1 MTAICT
7 QVEIDVHLADFE
19 SEDLID
25 EVRNRGYTVDAD
37 LDDFETE
44 DLVTELEARGYTVTY
59 RPKKKVS
66 RTTEDGIPFIH
77 PEDMEYLEHLVC
89 CGMRQAAA
97 EEALDILR
105 KVFNRPLG

>member
-1 MTAICT
+1 MTVICT
-7 QVEIDVHLADFE
+7 QVEVDVLLDDFE

-44 DLVTELEARGYTVTY
+44 DLVTELEARGYSVTY
-59 RPKKKVS
+59 HPKKKVT
-66 RTTEDGIPFIH
+66 RAPEVEIPSIH

-105 KVFNRPLG
+105 KIFNRPLG

>member
-1 MTAICT
+1 MAVICT
-7 QVEIDVHLADFE
+7 QVEIDVLLDDFE
-19 SEDLID
+19 SEDLIN
-25 EVRNRGYTVDAD
+25 EVRNRGYSVDAD
-37 LDDFETE
+37 VDEIETE

-59 RPKKKVS
+59 HPKKKVT
-66 RTTEDGIPFIH
+66 RTPEDEIPSIH

-105 KVFNRPLG
+105 KVFNRPIG

>member
-1 MTAICT
+1 MTVICT
-7 QVEIDVHLADFE
+7 QVEVDVHLADFE
-19 SEDLID
+19 TEDLVA
-25 EVRNRGYTVDAD
+25 EVKDRGHTVDAAVD
-37 LDDFETE
+37 EFDDE

-59 RPKKKVS
+59 HPKKKVA
-66 RTTEDGIPFIH
+66 RAPEDKIPSIH
-77 PEDMEYLEHLVC
+77 PKDMEYLEHLVC

>member
-1 MTAICT
+1 MTVICT
-7 QVEIDVHLADFE
+7 QVEVDVHLADFE
-19 SEDLID
+19 TEDLVA
-25 EVRNRGYTVDAD
+25 EVENRGYTVNAD
-37 LDDFETE
+37 VDGFDDE

-59 RPKKKVS
+59 HPKKKVT
-66 RTTEDGIPFIH
+66 RAPEDKIPSIH

-105 KVFNRPLG
+105 KVFNRPIG

>member
-1 MTAICT
+1 MPAICT
-7 QVEIDVHLADFE
+7 QVEIDVLLDDFE

-25 EVRNRGYTVDAD
+25 EVRNRGYTVNAD
-37 LDDFETE
+37 VDEFDDE

-59 RPKKKVS
+59 HHKKKVT
-66 RTTEDGIPFIH
+66 RAPEVEIPSIH

-97 EEALDILR
+97 EEALDMLR
-105 KVFNRPLG
+105 KVFNRPIG

>member
-1 MTAICT
+1 MTVIST
-7 QVEIDVHLADFE
+7 QAEIDVLLDDFE

-25 EVRNRGYTVDAD
+25 EVRNRGYTVDAAVD
-37 LDDFETE
+37 EFDDE

-59 RPKKKVS
+59 HPKKKVA
-66 RTTEDGIPFIH
+66 RAPEDKIPSIH

-97 EEALDILR
+97 EEALDMLR
-105 KVFNRPLG
+105 KVFNRPIG